1 MIFEYEKLELPFKIR
16 YPKGFEEWI
25 RENLPATVIYN
36 RFDKMMH
43 CTRCGH
49 TEYYGDVIRKEDR
62 VRCSCCRE
70 LLTAMPHTTPDFYD
84 EMETVFFW
92 KTKTSIFY
100 AEVWAYWTHRRPGFP
115 EEERVRIVPL
125 SAGRFS
131 RKGIESYE
139 RHSYYMRSLSGWQL
153 QMIKQEKP
161 HLVGRAYQN
170 ITPKSLEPYYG
181 WILYPNSEEVLANT
195 FLKVSSFGNYKQP
208 ECLIKELALHTKY
221 PSAEYLVKAG
231 LQEFIDAAITK
242 YKSTYI
248 RPNWRAKTVHG
259 FLRMKAQ
266 DVDKLKAWD
275 KFNMRDIA
283 YYRKILDY
291 RKKPKLEDLEMV
303 SDWIWLSDLYKRS
316 MKEDPV
322 KRARYLEKQYA
333 KGRFKER
340 YVLKHILDDY
350 RKISVE
356 LGYPLDDDYYRY
368 PKNIKEAHDAV
379 VVEHR
384 AKMEADRIAA
394 EEKNKKAKEA
404 EEREFQK
411 KILPKLQRYDI
422 HDDKYLIRA
431 LTSYTDFKEEGIRNH
446 NCVGSY
452 VTRAFRGEAKVFVL
466 RKVDDPH
473 KSFVTIELA
482 LDEKSI
488 KQCYGKGNTIPD
500 DDVKAWVNEWL
511 HTVVMK
517 RKKAAVKAAS
527 NEGRQQILCP
537 AM

>member
-1 MIFEYEKLELPFKIR
+1 MIFEYETLELPFKIR

-25 RENLPATVIYN
+25 RSTLPATVIYN
-36 RFDKMMH
+36 RFDKMLH

-49 TEYYGDVIRKEDR
+49 TEYYGGGIRKEEK
-62 VRCSCCRE
+62 VYCSCCRE

-92 KTKTSIFY
+92 KTKTSIYY
-100 AEVWAYWTHRRPGFP
+100 AEIWAYWIHRKQGFP
-115 EEERVRIVPL
+115 EEERVKIIPL
-125 SAGRFS
+125 SAGKIT
-131 RKGIESYE
+131 RKGSIGYE
-139 RHSYYMRSLSGWQL
+139 RHSYYMRNLSGWRPK
-153 QMIKQEKP
+153 MVKQDKP
-161 HLVGRAYQN
+161 HLVGQAYSN
-170 ITPKSLEPYYG
+170 ITPKSLGPYNG
-181 WILYPNSEEVLANT
+181 WILYPNSEELLADT
-195 FLKVSSFGNYKQP
+195 FLKVNRFGNYRFP
-208 ECLIKELALHTKY
+208 ELLIKELVLHAKY

-231 LQEFIDAAITK
+231 LQEFIDATITK
-242 YKSTYI
+242 HKSTYI
-248 RPNWRAKTVHG
+248 RPNWRAKTIHG

-275 KFNMRDIA
+275 KFNLRDIA

-291 RKKPKLEDLEMV
+291 RKKPKLEELETV
-303 SDWIWLSDLYKRS
+303 EAWIQIYDLYSRS

-322 KRARYLEKQYA
+322 KLARYFEKQYE
-333 KGRFKER
+333 KCGFKNM
-340 YVLKHILDDY
+340 YSLKNIFDDY
-350 RKISVE
+350 RKISIE
-356 LGYPLDDDYYRY
+356 LGYPQNDDYYRY
-368 PKNIKEAHDAV
+368 PKNIKEAHDAIAI
-379 VVEHR
+379 EHR
-384 AKMEADRIAA
+384 EKMEADRIAA
-394 EEKNKKAKEA
+394 AEKQRKAQEA
-404 EEREFQK
+404 EEKEFQEK
-411 KILPKLQRYDI
+411 MLPKLQRYDI

-431 LTSYTDFKEEGIRNH
+431 LTSYMDFKEEGVRNH

-466 RKVDDPH
+466 RRTEDPG